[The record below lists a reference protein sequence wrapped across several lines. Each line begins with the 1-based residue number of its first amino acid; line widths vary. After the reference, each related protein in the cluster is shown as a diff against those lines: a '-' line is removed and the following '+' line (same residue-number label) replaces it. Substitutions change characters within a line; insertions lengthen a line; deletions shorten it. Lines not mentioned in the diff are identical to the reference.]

1 MRTIKAVSAAV
12 LLTAFATEAQSQNVW
27 QVTNRTNIAGSVVDW
42 DGIFGPMPIS
52 DQSVFA
58 GWRTVG
64 ETGMSISVSSPGALD
79 LQRQGSEWMGN
90 FNHDDPVLKTAAS
103 PLSIMF
109 DNDVYAVGANI
120 QDIHFGAYG
129 FTGVITAYDVND
141 QLLGSVSALGY
152 SNNTPGTAL
161 FLGLWSELGIRRITF
176 ETFGGLKEFGIN
188 QLSFGEFS
196 PPLDES
202 DLLQPITIEQ
212 DVQVIVNPEPSS
224 ILLMAAGMAG
234 LGFVGYRRR
243 KAVADNL

>member
-1 MRTIKAVSAAV
+1 
-12 LLTAFATEAQSQNVW
+12 FATEAQSQNVW

-109 DNDVYAVGANI
+109 DNDV
-120 QDIHFGAYG
+120 
-129 FTGVITAYDVND
+129 
-141 QLLGSVSALGY
+141 
-152 SNNTPGTAL
+152 
-161 FLGLWSELGIRRITF
+161 
-176 ETFGGLKEFGIN
+176 
-188 QLSFGEFS
+188 
-196 PPLDES
+196 
-202 DLLQPITIEQ
+202 
-212 DVQVIVNPEPSS
+212 
-224 ILLMAAGMAG
+224 
-234 LGFVGYRRR
+234 
-243 KAVADNL
+243 